1 MTDLH
6 YLRNI
11 GVIAHIDAGKTTIT
25 ERMLFYSGF
34 SHRVGEVDK
43 GTTVTDY
50 DPEEQERG
58 ITINAA
64 SVSFPWNVG
73 AGKGDSPHLPE
84 RPEGC
89 CAQMG
94 TVPFS
99 VEINL
104 IDTPGHV
111 DFTAE
116 VERSLRV
123 LDGGVVVFIAR
134 EGVEAQSETV
144 WRQADKYR
152 VPRIAFINKMD
163 REGADYFGT
172 LDEIRERLNCNPIPV
187 NLPVGAGPPHVKEAF
202 RGLIDLVSMRM
213 LTFPTESKGT
223 EIVESDIPADLRDEA
238 ELWRGQMLDQ
248 LSMYSDGLTELML
261 SDEPVPVALIHKVLR
276 EATVNNLAV
285 PVLCGS
291 ALDGIGVQPVLDA
304 AALYLPSP
312 ADVSAVEGVDP
323 KQPEVKL
330 VRHPKPDEP
339 FCGLVFKIQADRHG
353 DLHYVRIYSGT
364 LKANSRVFN
373 PGKDKKENVP
383 QLWRIQADHREQVD
397 SVSAGDIIGIVGLR
411 HSVTGDTLCSTQDP
425 ILLESIAFPETVIS
439 MAIEPESST
448 ERKKLADVLEMMKR
462 QDPTFRARENEETG
476 QTLIS
481 GMGELHLEVIK
492 HRLLRDF
499 KLDVRV
505 HKPRVS
511 YRETI
516 EHAAEVTGECHRNV
530 AGQMLSAKLRIRM
543 EPFSKGVISGSPLP
557 TNLRSVPGEGPGVRA
572 GRPPIHGPH
581 AGPLPEG
588 EGTVRAKP
596 VIVTV
601 APGGVLPEQ
610 FLAPALEVLSEQGE
624 GGGSLGFPL
633 MHVKIT
639 VLGGEVHE
647 TGSTELAFRYAAG
660 DAFEKALRA
669 AGIVLLEPIMRLE
682 VTVPEEHV
690 GDIVGDLQQR
700 RAIIVRTHTRGR
712 NTVIEAHAPLANL
725 FGYSSAMRGLSQGRA
740 TCTMEPYSY
749 GPAPAEVLEGFL

>member
-1 MTDLH
+1 MSDLH
-6 YLRNI
+6 HLRNI
-11 GVIAHIDAGKTTIT
+11 GVIAHIDAGKTTVT

-43 GTTVTDY
+43 GTTVTDF

-58 ITINAA
+58 ITINSAA
-64 SVSFPWNVG
+64 VTFPW
-73 AGKGDSPHLPE
+73 KD
-84 RPEGC
+84 
-89 CAQMG
+89 
-94 TVPFS
+94 

-123 LDGGVVVFIAR
+123 LDGGVVVFSAR

-144 WRQADKYR
+144 WHQADKYH

-163 REGADYFGT
+163 REGADFFGT
-172 LDEIRERLNCNPIPV
+172 LDEIRERLYCKPIPV
-187 NLPVGAGPPHVKEAF
+187 NLPIGAGPPHVKEAF
-202 RGLIDLVSMRM
+202 RGVIDLIDMQM
-213 LTFPTESKGT
+213 LTYSQHKNNAEVNVG
-223 EIVESDIPADLRDEA
+223 EIPAELHDEA
-238 ELWRGQMLDQ
+238 ELWRSQMLDQ
-248 LSMYSDGLTELML
+248 LSMFSDELTELL
-261 SDEPVPVALIHKVLR
+261 LAEEPIPTELIHRVLR
-276 EATVNNLAV
+276 DATIHSLAV

-304 AALYLPSP
+304 VQYYLPSP
-312 ADVSAVEGVDP
+312 ADVPAVEGIDP
-323 KQPEVKL
+323 KKPDQKL
-330 VRHPKPDEP
+330 VRHPNPDEP
-339 FCGLVFKIQADRHG
+339 FCGLVFKIQADKHG

-364 LKANSRVFN
+364 LKANSRVLN

-383 QLWRIQADHREQVD
+383 QLWRVQADHRSQVP
-397 SVSAGDIIGIVGLR
+397 SASTGDIIGVVGLR
-411 HSVTGDTLCSTQDP
+411 HSITGDTLCSTQDP

-516 EHAAEVTGECHRNV
+516 ERAVQVTGECHRNIG
-530 AGQMLSAKLRIRM
+530 GQTLSAKIQIRM
-543 EPFSKGVISGSPLP
+543 EPWSKG
-557 TNLRSVPGEGPGVRA
+557 
-572 GRPPIHGPH
+572 
-581 AGPLPEG
+581 
-588 EGTVRAKP
+588 AKP
-596 VIVTV
+596 VVV
-601 APGGVLPEQ
+601 MVGPNVDLPET
-610 FLAPALEVLSEQGE
+610 FLAPVVEVLTEQGE

-633 MHVKIT
+633 MNVKIT

-647 TGSTELAFRYAAG
+647 TASNELAFRYAAG
-660 DAFEKALRA
+660 DAFEKGLRDG
-669 AGIVLLEPIMRLE
+669 GIVLLEPIMRLE
-682 VTVPEEHV
+682 VTVPDEHV

-700 RAIIVRTHTRGR
+700 RAIITRTHTRGR
-712 NTVIEAHAPLANL
+712 NTVIEAQAPLANL

-740 TCTMEPYSY
+740 TSTMEPHSY
-749 GPAPAEVLEGFL
+749 GPAPADVLESFL